1 MSDVFCVWLAK
12 FLLATRHRGW
22 DQLVRSQQHRSTG
35 TFVCVGITEQVSQL
49 TLDLCWAPGG
59 GLVWKLFIS
68 TDERRKTRLSCLLPQ
83 QGLALSTPPSL
94 PTTLNLFSDRQRQ
107 LIVPPKLFRGAI
119 LFYSW
124 AVSGVLSSPVMFLG
138 GSSRT
143 SAQGRYFF
151 LNLQVSITLVS
162 QCEDLFWSNS
172 KILSWSVKGRFGCLG
187 DESKS
192 FQAMLHSSRNGD
204 GLAHCEELNTL
215 LMSPFP
221 SLST

>member
-1 MSDVFCVWLAK
+1 M
-12 FLLATRHRGW
+12 
-22 DQLVRSQQHRSTG
+22 
-35 TFVCVGITEQVSQL
+35 
-49 TLDLCWAPGG
+49 
-59 GLVWKLFIS
+59 WKLFIS

-143 SAQGRYFF
+143 SQIYVTLSHELQHRAGIFF
-151 LNLQVSITLVS
+151 
-162 QCEDLFWSNS
+162 
-172 KILSWSVKGRFGCLG
+172 
-187 DESKS
+187 
-192 FQAMLHSSRNGD
+192 
-204 GLAHCEELNTL
+204 
-215 LMSPFP
+215 
-221 SLST
+221 